1 MGISEEELKQMFKW
15 YTEDFDDIIEGI
27 QRSIAGVDT
36 KYEDEIKDI
45 KNILKG
51 IGNQPE
57 LPSGIIT
64 EENISQYIPQ
74 NIITEG
80 NLWNYITIDTEL
92 SGSSANPV

>member
-1 MGISEEELKQMFKW
+1 MGISEEELRRMFTW
-15 YTEDFDDIIEGI
+15 YTEDFDDIIEGV
-27 QRSIAGVDT
+27 QKSIADVDT
-36 KYEDEIKDI
+36 KYGDEIEDI
-45 KNILKG
+45 RNILKG
-51 IGNQPE
+51 IGNSPE

-92 SGSSANPV
+92 SGDSANPV